1 MARGRAA
8 NGSGTQP
15 RLRADGRWEVKYCAG
30 RDPGTGKLIRK
41 SLYGKTFP
49 NIFQFSLLRAS
60 CLFFRLLKKCVFL
73 FKCKEYVK
81 NRGNLCK
88 DVL

>member
-15 RLRADGRWEVKYCAG
+15 RLRADGRWECKYCAG

-41 SLYGKTFP
+41 SVYGKTSAEAAKKLREVTAALDAGTYTEP
-49 NIFQFSLLRAS
+49 KRMMLFQ
-60 CLFFRLLKKCVFL
+60 CINWV
-73 FKCKEYVK
+73 
-81 NRGNLCK
+81 
-88 DVL
+88 